1 MAPGTSTFI
10 SNVLSNTI
18 APISPFAE
26 RPGTVETC
34 CRCESGDGQ
43 PHVIHYSHQE
53 ADSRK
58 FNTAFPAHRSINQ
71 AFVFAAA
78 SSLVMNCQS
87 QQLGI
92 RDLTMAQI
100 RICPNQ
106 SVSFNKD

>member
-1 MAPGTSTFI
+1 MAPGKSAFI
-10 SNVLSNTI
+10 GSVLTNSI

-34 CRCESGDGQ
+34 CTCESD
-43 PHVIHYSHQE
+43 
-53 ADSRK
+53 A
-58 FNTAFPAHRSINQ
+58 AFPSHHSINQ

-78 SSLVMNCQS
+78 SSLLMNCQS

-106 SVSFNKD
+106 SVSFN